1 VYLSDCLEKSVE
13 ARALLDPRLVL
24 PRDIYSEV
32 GCGYRLLAAKR
43 KGKLGGCGGHLG
55 CIAKMMAE

>member
-1 VYLSDCLEKSVE
+1 VYLSGCLEKSVE

-32 GCGYRLLAAKR
+32 GGGYRLLTAKR
-43 KGKLGGCGGHLG
+43 KGELGGCGEHFS
-55 CIAKMMAE
+55 CSAKMIAE